1 MLKINLDISSVDK
14 TLEEAGVKLDETIP
28 QPPELEA
35 ELDVVVEQFSA
46 YIVAVQEW
54 GAWFGPAL
62 ATLERCRGTYKN
74 RSSLEDMNDQLQVT
88 WVQVLCVAENRK
100 SFYVNSYG
108 LLLIK
113 NP

>member
-1 MLKINLDISSVDK
+1 MLKINLDVSSVDK

-28 QPPELEA
+28 QPPEFEA
-35 ELDVVVEQFSA
+35 ELDFVVEQFSA

-62 ATLERCRGTYKN
+62 ATLGRCRGTYKN
-74 RSSLEDMNDQLQVT
+74 RSSLEDMNYQLQVT

-100 SFYVNSYG
+100 AFM
-108 LLLIK
+108 
-113 NP
+113 